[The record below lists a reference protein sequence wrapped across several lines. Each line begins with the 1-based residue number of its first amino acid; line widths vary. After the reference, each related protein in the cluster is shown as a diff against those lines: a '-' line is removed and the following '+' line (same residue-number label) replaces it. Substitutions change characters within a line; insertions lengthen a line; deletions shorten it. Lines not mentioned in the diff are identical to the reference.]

1 MDSTDMP
8 VVNGFRE
15 NVAPVSAE
23 RQLSLQVPLQEW
35 CQQQWGSTR
44 PGTIQNSSMS
54 SNPSPRWDSLGYDE
68 SVGWLQGFCPL
79 PMKRI

>member
-23 RQLSLQVPLQEW
+23 RQVCLHVSLQEW
-35 CQQQWGSTR
+35 FQQLWGSTR
-44 PGTIQNSSMS
+44 LGTTQNNSMS
-54 SNPSPRWDSLGYDE
+54 SNPSARWDSLGYD
-68 SVGWLQGFCPL
+68 
-79 PMKRI
+79 